1 MRVWATHASPLF
13 MSELGM
19 SSGIEADRSASS
31 RMIAAD
37 LPPSSRVHRLSS
49 SPQMAPT
56 LRPAAVEPVK
66 PTLSTPRWRTRYSPT
81 SRPAGRIDTMPLGSP
96 ISSSISPRM

>member
-1 MRVWATHASPLF
+1 MRVWAMQASPLF
-13 MSELGM
+13 MSAVRMSRGM
-19 SSGIEADRSASS
+19 VAARSASS

-37 LPPSSRVHRLSS
+37 LPPSSSVQRLSS

-66 PTLSTPRWRTRYSPT
+66 PTLSTPGWRTRYSPT
-81 SRPAGRIDTMPLGSP
+81 SRPAGRIDTMPLGSS
-96 ISSSISPRM
+96 ISSRISPRM